1 MGNSQAESGFTTLTR
16 VPRGR
21 PRKDRPEAIV
31 STNVRL
37 PESLL
42 TELRVEAAT
51 SGDPIQDIVADAIRA
66 ELDRRSNTPT
76 DHTP

>member
-1 MGNSQAESGFTTLTR
+1 M
-16 VPRGR
+16 PRGR